1 MSLKG
6 GENGE
11 DVDALLSEQPPP
23 PPPPPP
29 GSSDAQEEST
39 AATAMPENPSAQPQ
53 QQPPREQ
60 PELSSP
66 PTSAV
71 KNDSEDDGEDDVVN
85 SDVIVDKYAPP
96 PDLRYDGTARAVDY
110 FRHPYF
116 EDRWRMWGRDAAAE
130 RSKNLGEVTLGV
142 LLRQCFRT
150 TEWYESVREPLGEV
164 AQLACARMPRAFY
177 DRLVPPDVKRD
188 LLASALQ
195 TKYGCDFRT
204 CVLPATD
211 VQALLLPLLRTEAA
225 NEPGTAGADADAA
238 VGGTYSYSDERVIDL
253 SLLDRLKDSD
263 EEEFFVTDKL
273 YVRDAMRCVFGLFQE
288 DARLAHE
295 GSGTKEHEAAALS
308 GSAGVGKAVLFF
320 LAALHR
326 ATFTRVAYYR
336 RRPRDDRVSFFL
348 MEPVVEGADAA
359 TDDVQDDAS
368 GGGGII
374 TSVRIWFTRNV
385 DTYVLQETR
394 GLCSFSRHILD
405 GLTLENKELCTFL
418 DGPRMKEEAED
429 RCGRYNYICTNGPRF
444 YKWWH
449 YETRLWLLGGWSQDD
464 ARQALRALG
473 HDGKDAG
480 RSVFELCGGNIRDM
494 VDAAVNYEKVKA
506 RLDRLVDGMDK
517 DSVTLVAMASS
528 SHRPD
533 SPRNRDRLRIVFEG
547 GPAVNEGEE
556 DTNWK
561 TQMGGYEV
569 VDSQYLLRRMLQV
582 LDLSH
587 FIEAYRR
594 VNYDKKEALCRL
606 WFTRLVH
613 KCAKEAELDPQLEA
627 IDEVYWSSG
636 SRDECVRSL
645 SRPSLYWIPSDPD
658 CPNVDSALVVGV
670 TLYVFH
676 TGMQGTSVFDESEL
690 RTLFVSAVA
699 HQMPLERV
707 VVCFVYP
714 QGSHLRCHNLSTI
727 RRCPTP
733 PPPSKRKRRSRRSGG
748 TRQPR
753 PIPIVYGRHRV
764 CALDQES
771 CSESLM
777 GLFRDLGEIITYF

>member
-1 MSLKG
+1 MSLEG

-11 DVDALLSEQPPP
+11 EVDALLSEPPP
-23 PPPPPP
+23 PPLP
-29 GSSDAQEEST
+29 GSRDAPEPT
-39 AATAMPENPSAQPQ
+39 ATATPENPSSQRQ
-53 QQPPREQ
+53 QQPPQEQ
-60 PELSSP
+60 PKLPSP
-66 PTSAV
+66 PIISAV
-71 KNDSEDDGEDDVVN
+71 KSDSEDEDEDDVVN

-96 PDLRYDGTARAVDY
+96 PDLRFDETARAVDY

-116 EDRWRMWGRDAAAE
+116 EDRWRTWGRDAAAE
-130 RSKNLGEVTLGV
+130 RSKNLGDVSLGV

-164 AQLACARMPRAFY
+164 AKLACARMPRAFY
-177 DRLVPPDVKRD
+177 DRLVPPDVKWD
-188 LLASALQ
+188 LVASALQ
-195 TKYGCDFRT
+195 TKYKCDFRT
-204 CVLPATD
+204 CVLPASD
-211 VQALLLPLLRTEAA
+211 VQALLLPLLLRTEAA
-225 NEPGTAGADADAA
+225 NEPGPAGADADAA
-238 VGGTYSYSDERVIDL
+238 VGETYSYSEERVIDL
-253 SLLDRLKDSD
+253 SVLDPLKDDD
-263 EEEFFVTDKL
+263 EEEFFVVDKL

-326 ATFTRVAYYR
+326 ATYTRVAYYR

-348 MEPVVEGADAA
+348 MEPVVEGAAA
-359 TDDVQDDAS
+359 APDDGVQGEAS
-368 GGGGII
+368 GGGGGIT
-374 TSVRIWFTRNV
+374 TSVRIWFTRKV

-405 GLTLENKELCTFL
+405 GLTLETKELCTFL

-464 ARQALRALG
+464 SNQALRALG
-473 HDGKDAG
+473 HDDKNAG

-494 VDAAVNYEKVKA
+494 VDAVVNYEKVKA
-506 RLDRLVDGMDK
+506 RLDRLVDGIDT
-517 DSVTLVAMASS
+517 DAVTLVAMASS

-533 SPRNRDRLRIVFEG
+533 NPRNRDRLRIVFEG

-569 VDSQYLLRRMLQV
+569 VDSPYLLRRMLQV

-587 FIEAYRR
+587 FNQAYRQ
-594 VNYDKKEALCRL
+594 VYHDKKEALCRL

-627 IDEVYWSSG
+627 IDEVCWSSG

-658 CPNVDSALVVGV
+658 NPNVDSALVVGV

-676 TGMQGTSVFDESEL
+676 TGMQGTSVFDEIEL
-690 RTLFVSAVA
+690 RALFVSAVA

-733 PPPSKRKRRSRRSGG
+733 PPPSKRKRRSGRSGG

-764 CALDQES
+764 CTLDQES

-777 GLFRDLGEIITYF
+777 GLFRDLGESITYF